1 MRGVGIDIVDVAR
14 FENRIANQKFLDLV
28 FTLAEQRECLAKGN
42 IAECLAARFAAKEA
56 YMKSIGTGWSSEA
69 QFHEIEIAKSENGQ
83 PKIVLHNAAKTY
95 FKENGYLET
104 HLTISHNGNTAV
116 AVVIAL

>member
-14 FENRIANQKFLDLV
+14 FENRLANQTFLDLV
-28 FTLAEQRECLAKGN
+28 FTPAEQEECRAKGN
-42 IAECLAARFAAKEA
+42 SAECLAARFAAKEA

-69 QFHEIEIAKSENGQ
+69 QFHEIEVAKKPSGL
-83 PKIVLHNAAKTY
+83 PYIILHGAAKTY
-95 FKENGYLET
+95 FAENGYLET
-104 HLTISHNGNTAV
+104 HLTLSHTSNAAV